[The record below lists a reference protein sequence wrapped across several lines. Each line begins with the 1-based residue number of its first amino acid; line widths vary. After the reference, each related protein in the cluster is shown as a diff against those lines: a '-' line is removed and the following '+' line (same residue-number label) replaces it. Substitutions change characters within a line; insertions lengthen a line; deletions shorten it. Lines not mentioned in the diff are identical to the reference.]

1 MSEDRQQHEQ
11 DHDVENDAVIG
22 KAFKV
27 SLIFLAVFIALG
39 GGLWWW
45 KNRAPVKVAE
55 QITEISVPDIPVQTS
70 ISMPQVFFQDITRES
85 GIEFKHINGAYGDK
99 LLPETMGGGV
109 AFFDYNQ
116 DGAPDLFF
124 INGTP
129 WPEHPVNGIESTTH
143 ALFENDGEGHF
154 KDVTQ
159 AAGITYSDY
168 GMGVAVGD
176 FDNNGWPDLF
186 ITSVYQNRLLKNN
199 GDGTFKDVT
208 EASGVGGEASSW
220 STCAAWFD
228 LENDGDLDLF
238 VGNYVQW
245 SPDIDFEQGATLT
258 GIGRAYGQPMNFQGT
273 FPVLYQNDGS
283 GNFTD
288 ISDSSGVQVR
298 NPATDGP
305 VAKSLGVAPVDIN
318 ADGWMDLVVAN
329 DTVQNF
335 VFENQK
341 DGNFKEIGSMTGI
354 AFDSYGKA
362 RGAMGIDSARF
373 REDNAVG
380 IGIANFAN
388 EMTALYVGRSSNL
401 IFTDEAVPAGIGP
414 ASRLALKFGLFFFDY
429 DLDGWQ
435 DMLTT
440 NGHLEEEIHQIQ
452 ESQEYQQSAH
462 LFWNSGPDHGC
473 RFLKV
478 TSEQSGSDLFKP
490 IVGRGSAFADIDGDG
505 DLDVVMSQVNAAPI
519 LLRNENTLDHKWVR
533 LRLMGKSSN
542 RSAIGAWVHARV
554 SGQEIWRQVMP
565 TRSYLSQ
572 SELTVT
578 LGLGQAES
586 LESLEIIWPGG
597 NHQQIENLSLN
608 QVHFIEE
615 KP

>member
-1 MSEDRQQHEQ
+1 MSEDRQQHEI

-22 KAFKV
+22 KAFRG
-27 SLIFLAVFIALG
+27 SLILLAVLIALG
-39 GGLWWW
+39 GGLWGW
-45 KNRAPVKVAE
+45 KNRAPVKEEE
-55 QITEISVPDIPVQTS
+55 QITEISVPDISVQSS
-70 ISMPQVFFQDITRES
+70 ISIPQVFFQDITRES
-85 GIEFKHINGAYGDK
+85 GIEFKHLNGAYGDK

-124 INGTP
+124 VNGTP
-129 WPEHPVNGIESTTH
+129 WPEHPLNGIESTTH

-154 KDVTQ
+154 KDVTK
-159 AAGITYSDY
+159 AAGITYADY

-186 ITSVYQNRLLKNN
+186 ITSVYENRLLKNN

-273 FPVLYQNDGS
+273 FPVLYQNDGN
-283 GNFTD
+283 GHFTD

-298 NPATDGP
+298 NPATGGP

-341 DGNFKEIGSMTGI
+341 DGSFKEIGSMTGI

-478 TSEQSGSDLFKP
+478 TSEQSGSDLFNP

-505 DLDVVMSQVNAAPI
+505 DLDVIMSQVNAAPI
-519 LLRNENTLDHKWVR
+519 LLRNENKLNHKWVR

-554 SGQEIWRQVMP
+554 SGQQIWRQVMP

-597 NHQQIENLSLN
+597 NHQEIDNLSLN

>member
-1 MSEDRQQHEQ
+1 
-11 DHDVENDAVIG
+11 
-22 KAFKV
+22 
-27 SLIFLAVFIALG
+27 
-39 GGLWWW
+39 
-45 KNRAPVKVAE
+45 
-55 QITEISVPDIPVQTS
+55 
-70 ISMPQVFFQDITRES
+70 
-85 GIEFKHINGAYGDK
+85 
-99 LLPETMGGGV
+99 
-109 AFFDYNQ
+109 
-116 DGAPDLFF
+116 
-124 INGTP
+124 
-129 WPEHPVNGIESTTH
+129 
-143 ALFENDGEGHF
+143 
-154 KDVTQ
+154 
-159 AAGITYSDY
+159 
-168 GMGVAVGD
+168 
-176 FDNNGWPDLF
+176 
-186 ITSVYQNRLLKNN
+186 
-199 GDGTFKDVT
+199 
-208 EASGVGGEASSW
+208 
-220 STCAAWFD
+220 
-228 LENDGDLDLF
+228 
-238 VGNYVQW
+238 
-245 SPDIDFEQGATLT
+245 
-258 GIGRAYGQPMNFQGT
+258 
-273 FPVLYQNDGS
+273 
-283 GNFTD
+283 
-288 ISDSSGVQVR
+288 
-298 NPATDGP
+298 
-305 VAKSLGVAPVDIN
+305 
-318 ADGWMDLVVAN
+318 
-329 DTVQNF
+329 
-335 VFENQK
+335 
-341 DGNFKEIGSMTGI
+341 
-354 AFDSYGKA
+354 
-362 RGAMGIDSARF
+362 
-373 REDNAVG
+373 
-380 IGIANFAN
+380 
-388 EMTALYVGRSSNL
+388 MTALYVGRSSNL

>member
-1 MSEDRQQHEQ
+1 
-11 DHDVENDAVIG
+11 
-22 KAFKV
+22 
-27 SLIFLAVFIALG
+27 
-39 GGLWWW
+39 
-45 KNRAPVKVAE
+45 
-55 QITEISVPDIPVQTS
+55 
-70 ISMPQVFFQDITRES
+70 
-85 GIEFKHINGAYGDK
+85 
-99 LLPETMGGGV
+99 MGGGV

-124 INGTP
+124 VNGTP
-129 WPEHPVNGIESTTH
+129 WPDHSVNGIESTTH
-143 ALFENDGEGHF
+143 ALFENDGEGRF

-220 STCAAWFD
+220 STCASWFD

-273 FPVLYQNDGS
+273 FPVLYQNDGN

-288 ISDSSGVQVR
+288 ISDSSGVQMR
-298 NPATDGP
+298 NPATQGP

-341 DGNFKEIGSMTGI
+341 DGSFKEIGSMTGI

-373 REDNAVG
+373 REDNALG

-388 EMTALYVGRSSNL
+388 EMTALYVGGSSNL

-505 DLDVVMSQVNAAPI
+505 DLDVIMSQVNAAPI

-554 SGQEIWRQVMP
+554 SGQQIWRQVMP

-597 NHQQIENLSLN
+597 NHQEIENLSLN

>member
-1 MSEDRQQHEQ
+1 MSEDRQSHAQ
-11 DHDVENDAVIG
+11 DNDVENDAVIG

-39 GGLWWW
+39 VGLWWW
-45 KNRAPVKVAE
+45 KNRAPAKKEE
-55 QITEISVPDIPVQTS
+55 QITEISVPEISVQSSTS
-70 ISMPQVFFQDITRES
+70 LPQVFFEDITRES
-85 GIEFKHINGAYGDK
+85 GIEFKHLNGAYGDK

-109 AFFDYNQ
+109 AFLDYNQ

-124 INGTP
+124 VNGTP

-159 AAGITYSDY
+159 SAGITHSDY

-273 FPVLYQNDGS
+273 FPVLYQNDGN
-283 GNFTD
+283 GNFTN

-341 DGNFKEIGSMTGI
+341 DGSFKEIGSMTGI

-373 REDNAVG
+373 REDNAMG

-388 EMTALYVGRSSNL
+388 EMTALYVGRPSNL

-478 TSEQSGSDLFKP
+478 ASEQSGSDLFKP

-505 DLDVVMSQVNAAPI
+505 DLDVIMSQVNAAPI

-554 SGQEIWRQVMP
+554 GGQQIWRQVMP

-586 LESLEIIWPGG
+586 LEFLEIIWPGG
-597 NHQQIENLSLN
+597 NHQEIENLSLN

-615 KP
+615 KL

>member
-1 MSEDRQQHEQ
+1 MSEDRQQQEL

-22 KAFKV
+22 KAFKG
-27 SLIFLAVFIALG
+27 SLILLAVFIALG

-45 KNRAPVKVAE
+45 KNRAPVKAEE
-55 QITEISVPDIPVQTS
+55 QITEISVPDISVQSS
-70 ISMPQVFFQDITRES
+70 ISIPQVFFQDITRES
-85 GIEFKHINGAYGDK
+85 GIEFKHLNGAYGDK

-124 INGTP
+124 VNGTP
-129 WPEHPVNGIESTTH
+129 WPEHPVSGMESTTH
-143 ALFENDGEGHF
+143 ALFENDGQGHF

-208 EASGVGGEASSW
+208 EASGVGGKTSSW

-273 FPVLYQNDGS
+273 FPVLYENDGN

-341 DGNFKEIGSMTGI
+341 DGSFKEIGSMTGI

-462 LFWNSGPDHGC
+462 LFWNSGPDQGC

-505 DLDVVMSQVNAAPI
+505 DLDVIMSQVNAAPI
-519 LLRNENTLDHKWVR
+519 LLRNENTLNHKWVR

-554 SGQEIWRQVMP
+554 SGQKIWRQVMP

-597 NHQQIENLSLN
+597 NHQKIDNLSLN